1 MTDTMTDTM
10 GKGNLKRLDF
20 VRSYSGAA
28 MSKAND
34 LGNVSYSKTKQ
45 LLPGNLQAQFEKLM
59 TKLGSTASPMLA
71 KVSDTSGQVLSV
83 VDHQV
88 RGRARAGWRACGV
101 CPSANAG

>member
-1 MTDTMTDTM
+1 MTDTMADTM
-10 GKGNLKRLDF
+10 GKSNLKRLDF

-28 MSKAND
+28 MNKAND
-34 LGNVSYSKTKQ
+34 LGSVSYSKTKQ
-45 LLPGNLQAQFEKLM
+45 LLPGNLQAQFEQLM

-88 RGRARAGWRACGV
+88 RGRAPAGWRACGV
-101 CPSANAG
+101 CRAQMRG